1 MATFSSTVYVSQLAG
16 RVTTAAPGLRS
27 TLYSARAQLV
37 LTTALALNDVLNF
50 FYLPKDAVVEDMELI
65 GDQLD
70 SNGSPLLT
78 FDIGD
83 AASATRYFSA
93 SASGNAAAGFR
104 NKMLQTAMGFQQTD
118 RTLIVG
124 AVHAAGATKVAGN
137 LSLIAYYKLPGN
149 PAS

>member
-1 MATFSSTVYVSQLAG
+1 MAVFSSTVYTGQLAG
-16 RVTTAAPGLRS
+16 RTMTSAPGLRS
-27 TLYSARAQLV
+27 ALYSARAQIA
-37 LTTALALNDVLNF
+37 LTTALALADVLNF

-93 SASGNAAAGFR
+93 AVAGNAAGGFR
-104 NKMLQTAMGFQQTD
+104 DKMLQSAMGFQQAD

-137 LSLIAYYKLPGN
+137 LTLIAYYKMPGN
-149 PAS
+149 PIS